1 MPFVLK
7 VLACVGALTSLLVV
21 SGLLMHYVFTPLS
34 KMKRAARSWRVM
46 VKKRDEALL
55 AGNYDTGRVAEEAFQ
70 AGLEAN

>member
-7 VLACVGALTSLLVV
+7 VLACVGALTSLLVAW
-21 SGLLMHYVFTPLS
+21 GLLMHYVFTPLS

-46 VKKRDEALL
+46 MEVRNEALL
-55 AGNYDTGRVAEEAFQ
+55 AGNYDTGRVAEEAIK